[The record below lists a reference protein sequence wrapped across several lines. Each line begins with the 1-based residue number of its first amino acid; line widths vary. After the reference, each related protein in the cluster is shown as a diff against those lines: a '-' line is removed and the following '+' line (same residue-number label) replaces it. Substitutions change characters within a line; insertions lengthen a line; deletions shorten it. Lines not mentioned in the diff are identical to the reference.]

1 LTSTGENLL
10 IGSGTVS
17 HSVAMNKAE
26 MEYKKYKA
34 KTLSSVENDYLNSIK
49 ALEKKAKQEK

>member
-1 LTSTGENLL
+1 
-10 IGSGTVS
+10 
-17 HSVAMNKAE
+17 MNKAE